1 MNLAIVFSAIC
12 IKGESVLKGE
22 NSGFVPYILTV
33 LTVGVTLLLTLLLQS
48 LLTPN
53 IFPLFF
59 VAVAISI
66 YYGGTVPGLLA
77 IALSIL
83 SISFVEPA
91 YSPWV
96 LGTEDVLYLSVFV
109 LETTLMGLLNF
120 NLRTAKQYL
129 ETSLQQLKT
138 SEAKFR
144 SNEERYRAF
153 LEQST
158 EGIWCF
164 ELEQPI
170 SSNCSE
176 EEQIQHFYRYGY
188 LRDCNDVTAQMYG
201 FSRAEEIV
209 GAKLKDFL
217 VAANPHNIEYL
228 RNFIRSG
235 YRLIDAESYEVDRY
249 GNCKYFLNNLVG
261 ILENGILV
269 RAWGTQREITECK
282 RVEDALRES
291 ESRFRAL
298 ADATIEGVVI
308 HENGK
313 VLDANP
319 AFAKIFGYEFNEVI
333 GKSAADFVTPESQ
346 KIVLEKIQSDNQQ
359 PYELTGIKKDGTH
372 ISLEVIG
379 RSSLY
384 QSRNVRVASVRDITE
399 RKQTQTALRQR
410 EEELHLIT
418 NSVPVLISYVDA
430 EQRYRFNN
438 KKYEDWYGL
447 SAAEFYGK
455 HIKEVVGDSVYES
468 IRPYIETVLSGKQ
481 VSYET
486 QIPFANGDTRYV
498 HVSYVPHLHQ
508 TGEVKGFVALINEIT
523 DRKLA
528 EQEREKLLASEK
540 AARTEAE
547 TANRMKDEFLATLS
561 HELRTPLNA
570 MLGWTQLLTS
580 RKFDEATTARALE
593 TIDRNTKSLT
603 MLIEDVLN
611 VSRIIRGTL
620 HLNLRRIELVSI
632 VKAALDVVSPAA
644 AAKKIQIE
652 SEFDPTVGV
661 VIGDGNRL
669 QQVVWNLLANAV
681 KFTPQGG
688 RIDVQVKRTDDS
700 VQIWVQDTGEGISPE
715 FLPYVFDRFR
725 QGDSSNTRS
734 HGGLGLGLAI
744 VRYLVE
750 LHGGIVCAHS
760 SGIGQGATFMV
771 HLPMRAVDMKANS
784 SQLLSPTLGEQVSQ
798 EHILFLK
805 GLRVLVVDDEEDTRE
820 LLLTILGEY
829 RAEVIA
835 VGSVPEAL
843 DTLPHFQ
850 PDVIVSDIGMP
861 QEDGYTLI
869 RQVRSLPHKQWR
881 STPAVALT
889 AHATAEDRAQALL
902 AGFQFHVPKPVNPT
916 ELAVVV
922 ANLAGRREG
931 IAN

>member
-1 MNLAIVFSAIC
+1 M
-12 IKGESVLKGE
+12 
-22 NSGFVPYILTV
+22 
-33 LTVGVTLLLTLLLQS
+33 
-48 LLTPN
+48 
-53 IFPLFF
+53 
-59 VAVAISI
+59 
-66 YYGGTVPGLLA
+66 PGLLA
-77 IALSIL
+77 IALSML
-83 SISFVEPA
+83 SLSFLEPV
-91 YSPWV
+91 YSLW
-96 LGTEDVLYLSVFV
+96 GFGIEDILYLSVFV
-109 LETTLMGLLNF
+109 LEATLIGLLNSK
-120 NLRTAKQYL
+120 LRTAKQYL
-129 ETSLQQLKT
+129 EKSLQRFQT
-138 SEAKFR
+138 SEARFK
-144 SNEERYRAF
+144 SSEERYRAF

-170 SSNCSE
+170 SSDCSE
-176 EEQIQHFYRYGY
+176 DEQIQHFYQYGY
-188 LRDCNDVTAQMYG
+188 LKDCNDVTAKMYG
-201 FSRAEEIV
+201 FSDAEEII

-217 VAANPHNIEYL
+217 IACEPQNIEYL

-235 YRLIDAESYEVDRY
+235 YRLINAESYEVDKH

-269 RAWGTQREITECK
+269 RAWGTQRDITERK
-282 RVEDALRES
+282 QIENALRES

-313 VLDANP
+313 VSDANP
-319 AFAKIFGYEFNEVI
+319 AFAKIFGYEVNEVI

-346 KIVLEKIQSDNQQ
+346 KIILERIQSNNQE
-359 PYELTGIKKDGTH
+359 PYEVTGIKKDNTQ
-372 ISLEVIG
+372 IILEVIG
-379 RSSLY
+379 RSSIY
-384 QSRNVRVASVRDITE
+384 QSRKVRVASVRDITE
-399 RKQTQTALRQR
+399 RKRTQTALRQR
-410 EEELHLIT
+410 EEELYLIT
-418 NSVPVLISYVDA
+418 NAVPVFISYVDA

-438 KKYEDWYGL
+438 KKYEDWYKL
-447 SAAEFYGK
+447 STAEFYGK
-455 HIKEVVGDSVYES
+455 HIKEVVSESVYES
-468 IRPYIETVLSGKQ
+468 IRPYIETVLSGKE
-481 VSYET
+481 VNYET
-486 QIPFANGDTRYV
+486 QIPVADGSMRYV
-498 HVSYVPHLHQ
+498 HVSYVPHFHQ

-570 MLGWTQLLTS
+570 MLGWTQLLKS

-620 HLNLRRIELVSI
+620 HLNLQPIELVSI

-644 AAKKIQIE
+644 IAKKIQIE
-652 SEFDPTVGV
+652 SELDSAVGV
-661 VIGDGNRL
+661 VIGDANRL

-681 KFTPQGG
+681 KFTPQAG
-688 RIDVQVKRTDDS
+688 RVSVQVKRTDDS

-744 VRYLVE
+744 VRHLVE
-750 LHGGIVCAHS
+750 LHGGVVSAHS
-760 SGIGQGATFMV
+760 PGIGQGATFIIY
-771 HLPMRAVDMKANS
+771 LPMSAVDIKANS
-784 SQLLSPTLGEQVSQ
+784 SQLLPQTHGEQTNQ
-798 EHILFLK
+798 ERVPFLK
-805 GLRVLVVDDEEDTRE
+805 GLRVLVVDDEADTRE

-829 RAEVIA
+829 RAEVVA
-835 VGSVPEAL
+835 VPSSAEAL
-843 DTLPHFQ
+843 DTLPYFQ

-869 RQVRSLPHKQWR
+869 RKVRLLPQKQWR

-889 AHATAEDRAQALL
+889 AHATAEDRAKALL
-902 AGFQFHVPKPVNPT
+902 AGFQFHIPKPVNPT
-916 ELAVVV
+916 ELAVVI
-922 ANLAGRREG
+922 ANLAGRTERIE
-931 IAN
+931 N